1 MQQWPSLFVV
11 YANGG
16 YIFPVPITAMEF
28 EKQYCDREIRL
39 SQGAAW
45 SIGTSLESEEA
56 VKERFFP

>member
-1 MQQWPSLFVV
+1 
-11 YANGG
+11 
-16 YIFPVPITAMEF
+16 MEF